1 MVAAKFGAD
10 LEKNLQLLKERL
22 GEGKDIIWRNF
33 TIGASGAR
41 GALLYVDGLT
51 DKTTLQEQV
60 LKPLV
65 ILSTDYPAGREFR
78 GTFGLEKVMD
88 HLLSAGGVKRE
99 EDVNKAVTAL
109 LAGDTLVLLQNCSH
123 CLIVSTRGWSAR
135 SITEPATEALIRGP
149 RDGFVETLMVNIALV
164 RRRIRDD
171 RLVVDLRQLGV
182 RSQTDVAVMYIKDL
196 APPELVEEVNRRL
209 DKINLDALIEAGYVE
224 QLIEDNLW
232 SPFPQL
238 QHTERPDKVV
248 GGLLEGR
255 IAILVDNSPFALLL
269 PATLPVLY
277 QSPEDYYERWQVASF
292 ARFLRFIA
300 SFFSVLTPAAYI
312 AITSYHPGM
321 LPTKLAM
328 AIASSRGGVPFP
340 AFVEA
345 ALMEISFEL
354 LREAGARLP
363 RAIGQTIS
371 IVGGLVIG
379 NAAVQAGI
387 ASPIMIIIVA
397 ITAIASFAIPHYNVA
412 AGLRLMRFP
421 LMVAAALLGMYG
433 VILGFILL
441 NIHFVRL
448 KSFGVVYIQPAV
460 PFNLRDWKDVIFR
473 LPWQA
478 MKLRPSTFNA
488 RDEVRMGDKP

>member
-1 MVAAKFGAD
+1 MATARFAAD
-10 LEKNLQLLKERL
+10 LDKNLQMLKERL
-22 GEGKDIIWRNF
+22 GEGKDVVWRNF
-33 TIGASGAR
+33 TIGASGAK

-65 ILSTDYPAGREFR
+65 VLSTEYPEGKQFR
-78 GTFGLEKVMD
+78 GSFGLEKIMD

-99 EDVNKAVTAL
+99 EDVDKAVISV
-109 LAGDTLVLLQNCSH
+109 LAGDTLLLLQHSSYG
-123 CLIVSTRGWSAR
+123 LIVSTRGWSSR
-135 SITEPATEALIRGP
+135 SIAEPSTEALIRGP

-164 RRRIRDD
+164 RRRLRDE
-171 RLVVDLRQLGV
+171 RLVVDLRQLGQ
-182 RSQTDVAVMYIKDL
+182 RSRTDVAVLYIKDL
-196 APPELVEEVNRRL
+196 APPELVKEVNQRL
-209 DKINLDALIEAGYVE
+209 DQIDVDALIEAGYIE
-224 QLIEDNLW
+224 QLIEDNIW

-248 GGLLEGR
+248 GSLLEGR
-255 IAILVDNSPFALLL
+255 VAILVDNSPFALLL

-292 ARFLRFIA
+292 ARLLRFIA

-321 LPTKLAM
+321 LPTKLAL
-328 AIASSRGGVPFP
+328 AIASTRGGVPFP
-340 AFVEA
+340 AFIEA
-345 ALMEISFEL
+345 ILMEISFEL

-363 RAIGQTIS
+363 RAIGQTVS

-397 ITAIASFAIPHYNVA
+397 ITAIASFTIPHYNVA
-412 AGLRLMRFP
+412 SGLRLMRFP
-421 LMVAAALLGMYG
+421 LMLAAAMLGMYG

-460 PFNLRDWKDVIFR
+460 PFNLRDWKDVVIR

-488 RDEVRMGDKP
+488 RDEVRMGDRR